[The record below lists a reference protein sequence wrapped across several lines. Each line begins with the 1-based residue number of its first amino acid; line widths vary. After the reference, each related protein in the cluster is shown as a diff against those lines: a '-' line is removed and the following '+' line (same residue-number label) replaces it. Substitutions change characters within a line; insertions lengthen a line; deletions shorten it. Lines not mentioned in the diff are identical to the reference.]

1 MADVEGDV
9 QNVAWLEAAIES
21 AVVEKRAEGV
31 LGDIEAP
38 GIVDI
43 AIVGAGGLASVGIAG
58 LGVWKLAELI
68 I

>member
-9 QNVAWLEAAIES
+9 RNVAWLEAAVDS
-21 AVVEKRAEGV
+21 AVEKRAESV

-38 GIVDI
+38 GILDI